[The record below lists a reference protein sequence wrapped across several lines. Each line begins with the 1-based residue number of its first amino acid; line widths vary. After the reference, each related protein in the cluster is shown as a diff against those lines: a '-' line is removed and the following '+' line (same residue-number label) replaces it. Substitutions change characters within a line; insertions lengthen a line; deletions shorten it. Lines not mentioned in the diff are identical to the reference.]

1 MKRLIAILTTL
12 LLLVWVLPGCSSS
25 GNSAAGSGSN
35 ATSSAATGTQSS
47 ADTSGSTSAA
57 GSSSAAES
65 GDGATVNL
73 MDYYTV
79 TDPVG
84 VDYDQRIAL
93 YKPLLE
99 SDDHYADGCRETFTV
114 LYGKDGKG
122 VYMYNVEIYETEEQA
137 TAYMESAGQGEV
149 DGTVYI
155 TTSDAAFFTAME
167 SFVPDFDTWVNNMMA
182 SGMMEL
188 E

>member
-1 MKRLIAILTTL
+1 MKRFIAISMTL
-12 LLLVWVLPGCSSS
+12 LLVLCVLTGCSSS
-25 GNSAAGSGSN
+25 GKTATSSGSSAGSGN
-35 ATSSAATGTQSS
+35 ATSAQSS
-47 ADTSGSTSAA
+47 ADASGSSDSAEA
-57 GSSSAAES
+57 GDSAS
-65 GDGATVNL
+65 VNL

-79 TDPVG
+79 TDPAG
-84 VDYDQRIAL
+84 VDYDQRVAL
-93 YKPLLE
+93 YMPILE
-99 SDDHYADGCRETFTV
+99 SDEHYADGCREVFTV

-137 TAYMESAGQGEV
+137 TAYMESAGNGEV
-149 DGTVYI
+149 DGTAYV